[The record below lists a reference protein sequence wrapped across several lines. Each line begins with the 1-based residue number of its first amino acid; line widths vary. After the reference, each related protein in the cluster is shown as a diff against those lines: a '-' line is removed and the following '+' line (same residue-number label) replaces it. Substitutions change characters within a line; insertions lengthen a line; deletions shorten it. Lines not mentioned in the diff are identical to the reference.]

1 MQNKNLAWLDLETT
15 GFTELDKKSVYKH
28 KILEIGLIVTD
39 SNFRPIA
46 TLNQVIHHDL
56 EEIVPICDDV
66 VKQMHT
72 KNGLFDEV
80 VRSAI
85 TLEMAEKAVIDFL
98 IQHGVDRKASP
109 MCGSGI
115 QFDRM
120 FTEAQ
125 MPALNDHLHYRN
137 LDVSAVKE
145 FIKTIVPGLEP
156 KKRLAHR
163 AIDDIQETLA
173 EARHY
178 RGIMKPALEAARKA
192 FLEESGPSL

>member
-1 MQNKNLAWLDLETT
+1 MLNKKLAWLDLETT

-56 EEIVPICDDV
+56 EEIVPICDEV

-72 KNGLFDEV
+72 KNGLFNEV
-80 VRSAI
+80 GRSAI

-98 IQHGVDRKASP
+98 IQHGIDRKASP

-145 FIKTIVPGLEP
+145 FIKTIAPGLEP

-163 AIDDIQETLA
+163 AIDDIRETLA
-173 EARHY
+173 EACHY

-192 FLEESGPSL
+192 MLEESGPSL

>member
-56 EEIVPICDDV
+56 EEIVPICDEV

-72 KNGLFDEV
+72 KNGLFNEV
-80 VRSAI
+80 GRSAI

-145 FIKTIVPGLEP
+145 FIKTIAPGLEP

-163 AIDDIQETLA
+163 AIDDIRETLA
-173 EARHY
+173 EACHY

-192 FLEESGPSL
+192 MLEESGPSL